1 MIYEIGGLIIALAF
15 VAKGGDMF
23 VDSSV
28 QIANTL
34 RVPRLIIGGT
44 LVSLATTIPELVVS
58 VTASYFGDSGIAL
71 GNAVGSAIVDMGL
84 VTGTVA
90 LILPVTVDRAVF
102 RRRAW
107 WVRIAA
113 ILLVIVSWNQVIGQL
128 PAFGLFLFSCLYLF
142 ADYRYIRHK
151 QNQESHALD
160 DDPPEN
166 GRSNI
171 NIALRFI
178 LGAVL
183 IVIGSRLLL
192 DTGISLATKMGVP
205 SIIIGLS
212 VVAMGTSLPELVTGI
227 SAARKGVPD
236 LSVGN
241 VLGAN
246 LLNIAMIVGLAGTI
260 RPLILSDFVQWYS
273 YPWLFVFIA
282 TLGLTLGRSGTLDRR
297 GGIVLIGLFIVYATG
312 LASYGTYAV
321 H

>member
-1 MIYEIGGLIIALAF
+1 MIYEIGGLIIAFAF

-58 VTASYFGDSGIAL
+58 VTASYLGDSGIAL

-90 LILPVTVDRAVF
+90 LIVPVTVDRAVF

-113 ILLVIVSWNQVIGQL
+113 ILLVIVSWNQVIGQVSG
-128 PAFGLFLFSCLYLF
+128 FGLFLFSCLYLF

-260 RPLILSDFVQWYS
+260 RPLIVADFVQWYS

-297 GGIVLIGLFIVYATG
+297 GGMVLVGLYIVYATG
-312 LASYGTYAV
+312 LAVSGTLALY
-321 H
+321 